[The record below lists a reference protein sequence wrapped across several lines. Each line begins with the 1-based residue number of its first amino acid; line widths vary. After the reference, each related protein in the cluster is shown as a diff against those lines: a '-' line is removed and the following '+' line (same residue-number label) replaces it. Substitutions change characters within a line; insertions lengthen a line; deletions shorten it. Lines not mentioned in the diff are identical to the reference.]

1 MIRFVSLDEKF
12 FPQMAELLALRH
24 TAERSNYSFLP
35 EKFENPEETEK
46 ILRAEIVKPFMNGIV
61 ALRDEKVIGYMLY
74 EFKENAQKG
83 RHIYINYPSV
93 ATDATAHP
101 RLVRLMYAEAGAE
114 WVKHGYFQHLIF
126 APLGNEK
133 QINEWL
139 EQGFH
144 FEQKYALLDIRSYE
158 PKAKEEEIKAL
169 TVRRLVGKSVV

>member
-24 TAERSNYSFLP
+24 TAERSKYSFLP

-158 PKAKEEEIKAL
+158 PKAKRK
-169 TVRRLVGKSVV
+169 K